1 MTGFN
6 TRLVHVP
13 AQNDNKTGAVTV
25 PIYKATTYEYPAI
38 GADVQYD
45 YSRSGNPTRQALED
59 QVADLEG
66 GTRAFAFGSGMA
78 AIHAALAI
86 FKAGDH
92 LIVGDQIYGGTFR
105 ILNQFFD
112 QWGLSITAVD
122 TRDLEAIEAA
132 IQPNTKGIYFEP
144 VTNPLL
150 QVTSVEAVAKLAK
163 QHHLTTVVDNTFLS
177 PYLSQPL
184 TQGADVVIQSAT
196 KYLSGHSD
204 VSAGTVAVKDEEFA
218 QRIYFVQNAIG
229 GILSPEDSNE
239 LARGI
244 KTLSLRLDRQMEN
257 LKAIVKFLEDQ
268 PTVAKINYPGL
279 PGYPGYETLHAQAK
293 GAGGVLSF
301 ELNDKADPV
310 TFVNQLHYFKLA
322 VSLGSVESL
331 VELPSQ
337 MSHAELSPAEQ
348 LAAGI
353 KPGLIRLSIGIED
366 AQDLIDDL
374 KQALLSTQRGK

>member
-13 AQNDNKTGAVTV
+13 APKDNQTGAVTV
-25 PIYKATTYEYPAI
+25 PIYKATTYEYPEI
-38 GADVQYD
+38 GAQVKYD

-66 GTRAFAFGSGMA
+66 GKHAFAFASGMA

-86 FKAGDH
+86 FKEGDH

-105 ILNQFFD
+105 LLNQFFNR
-112 QWGLSITAVD
+112 WGLSITTVD
-122 TRDLEAIEAA
+122 TRDLAAIESA

-150 QVTSVEAVAKLAK
+150 QVTSVEDVAKLAQ
-163 QHHLTTVVDNTFLS
+163 QHHLTTIVDNTFLS

-204 VSAGTVAVKDEEFA
+204 ISAGTVAVKDDQYAE
-218 QRIYFVQNAIG
+218 RIYFVQNALG

-244 KTLSLRLDRQMEN
+244 KTLSLRMDRQMED
-257 LKAIVKFLEDQ
+257 LKTIVEFLESQ
-268 PTVAKINYPGL
+268 SVVSKINYPGL
-279 PGYPGYETLHAQAK
+279 PGYPGYESLRAQAK

-301 ELNDKADPV
+301 ELNDQADPV
-310 TFVNQLHYFKLA
+310 AFVNQLNYFKLA

-337 MSHAELSPAEQ
+337 MSHAELSPDEQ

-353 KPGLIRLSIGIED
+353 KPGLIRLSVGIED
-366 AQDLIDDL
+366 VEDLIADL
-374 KQALLSTQRGK
+374 KQALLSAQRGE

>member
-1 MTGFN
+1 
-6 TRLVHVP
+6 
-13 AQNDNKTGAVTV
+13 
-25 PIYKATTYEYPAI
+25 
-38 GADVQYD
+38 
-45 YSRSGNPTRQALED
+45 
-59 QVADLEG
+59 
-66 GTRAFAFGSGMA
+66 MA

-86 FKAGDH
+86 FKEGDH

-105 ILNQFFD
+105 LLNQFFNR
-112 QWGLSITAVD
+112 WGLSISTVD
-122 TRDLEAIEAA
+122 TRDLAAIEAA

-150 QVTSVEAVAKLAK
+150 QVTSVEEVAKLAQ
-163 QHHLTTVVDNTFLS
+163 QHHLTTIVDNTFLS

-196 KYLSGHSD
+196 KYLSGHSNM
-204 VSAGTVAVKDEEFA
+204 SAGTVTVKDDQYAE
-218 QRIYFVQNAIG
+218 RIYFVQNALG

-244 KTLSLRLDRQMEN
+244 KTLSLRMDRQMEN
-257 LKAIVKFLEDQ
+257 LKAIVEFLESQ
-268 PTVAKINYPGL
+268 SVVSKINYPGL
-279 PGYPGYETLHAQAK
+279 PGYPGYESLRTQAK

-301 ELNDKADPV
+301 ELNDQADPV
-310 TFVNQLHYFKLA
+310 AFVNQLNYFKLA

-353 KPGLIRLSIGIED
+353 KPGLIRLSVGVKSKM
-366 AQDLIDDL
+366 LV
-374 KQALLSTQRGK
+374 